1 MNSLLVGLGGFLG
14 AISRYTISQRLNKPI
29 PGFPYG
35 TLTVNLVGAFL
46 LGWIA
51 GGDLAE
57 EGLLFFGVG
66 FMGAFTTF
74 STLHLESIQLG
85 KPGRWG
91 KTFLYLGLTYTGG
104 ILIALLGYLL
114 GTALFSG

>member
-1 MNSLLVGLGGFLG
+1 
-14 AISRYTISQRLNKPI
+14 
-29 PGFPYG
+29 
-35 TLTVNLVGAFL
+35 
-46 LGWIA
+46 
-51 GGDLAE
+51 
-57 EGLLFFGVG
+57 
-66 FMGAFTTF
+66 MGAFTTF

-91 KTFLYLGLTYTGG
+91 KPFLYLGLTYTGG